1 MTSDRFWMVYGAG
14 QGAPTAR
21 HKSFDSARTEAERL
35 ARMVP
40 GVRFFI
46 LETVSN
52 SSICGPATLMTKSHS
67 EEPRHERWT
76 QQPRTDRA

>member
-1 MTSDRFWMVYGAG
+1 MTNDRFWMVYGAG

-40 GVRFFI
+40 GIRFFI
-46 LETVSN
+46 LETVGAVEKVDVQFIDLRSRDLDDE
-52 SSICGPATLMTKSHS
+52 IPF
-67 EEPRHERWT
+67 
-76 QQPRTDRA
+76 

>member
-21 HKSFDSARTEAERL
+21 HKSFDSVRTEAERL

-40 GVRFFI
+40 GIRFFI
-46 LETVSN
+46 LETVGAVEKVDVQF
-52 SSICGPATLMTKSHS
+52 IDLR
-67 EEPRHERWT
+67 PRDLDDEI
-76 QQPRTDRA
+76 PF

>member
-21 HKSFDSARTEAERL
+21 HKSLESARTEAERL

-46 LETVSN
+46 LETVGAVEKVDVQF
-52 SSICGPATLMTKSHS
+52 IDLRAGDP
-67 EEPRHERWT
+67 
-76 QQPRTDRA
+76 TDEIPF

>member
-21 HKSFDSARTEAERL
+21 HKCFDSARTEAERL

-46 LETVSN
+46 LETVGAVEK
-52 SSICGPATLMTKSHS
+52 IDVQFIDLRAGDP
-67 EEPRHERWT
+67 
-76 QQPRTDRA
+76 TDETPF

>member
-1 MTSDRFWMVYGAG
+1 MNNERFWMVYGAG

-46 LETVSN
+46 LETVGAVEKVDVQF
-52 SSICGPATLMTKSHS
+52 IDLRPGDLDDEIPF
-67 EEPRHERWT
+67 
-76 QQPRTDRA
+76 

>member
-1 MTSDRFWMVYGAG
+1 MTNDRFWMVYGAG
-14 QGAPTAR
+14 RGAPTAR

-46 LETVSN
+46 LETVGAVEKVDVQF
-52 SSICGPATLMTKSHS
+52 IDLRAGDP
-67 EEPRHERWT
+67 
-76 QQPRTDRA
+76 TDEIPF